1 MENVYD
7 KLSNMLM
14 AYYPIIYLTGYEY
27 YITIQKIRSIIKG
40 LNCETNVYLWN
51 CATGLTQ
58 INEKKTD
65 KGNVTE
71 YLPIKNTENGLEL
84 LRRIDSIQYVKGKAK
99 DVYILED
106 FNQFL
111 NDNRYKYYI
120 RKIAEQAKYNNSHI
134 IILSACLDIPIEIE
148 KYITVLNIP
157 LPSRSDIDTI
167 LGRVAS
173 DCGKSLSFDLRN
185 KLLDS
190 ALGLTINEA
199 ELAFCLAAVKDNL
212 GEKSPYIVSSEKEQI
227 IRKSGILDYF
237 SKNESLADVG
247 GLEVLKEWL
256 RKRKI
261 AYNKKARDWGLQEPK
276 GILLL
281 GMPGCGKS
289 LTAKCIA
296 SYWDMPLLRLDIGK
310 VFQGIIGSSE
320 DNIRKAISTAEA
332 VAPCVLWIDEI
343 EKGLNGV
350 QSSGETDGGT
360 TSRIF
365 STILTWMQEKTK
377 PVFVVATANNIDAL
391 PPELLRKGRFDEIF
405 FIDLPNTEERK
416 TIFSIHLEKRG
427 QDPQKNAYPLNLFAE
442 KTDGFSG
449 AEIET
454 CIKEAMFV
462 AYAENPDNPILK
474 ASHILDALENTI
486 TLSKTMG
493 PQIKRQRE
501 LSQSRAKNA
510 SIIVNSQNK
519 KECPIMLTLSEL
531 EQQRSFDIK
540 RTDEK

>member
-27 YITIQKIRSIIKG
+27 DITIQKIRSIIKG
-40 LNCETNVYLWN
+40 LSCETNLYLWN
-51 CATGLTQ
+51 CATGLSQ
-58 INEKKTD
+58 ICEKKTD
-65 KGNVTE
+65 RGNITE
-71 YLPIKNTENGLEL
+71 YSPIRNTENGLEV
-84 LRRIDSIQYVKGKAK
+84 LRRIDGIQSTKGKAK

-134 IILSACLDIPIEIE
+134 IILSAQLDIPIEIE
-148 KYITVLNIP
+148 KYVTVLNIP
-157 LPSRSDIDTI
+157 LPSRHDIDAI

-173 DCGKSLSFDLRN
+173 DCGKSLGIDLRN

-199 ELAFCLAAVKDNL
+199 ELAFCLAAVKDDL

-227 IRKSGILDYF
+227 IRKSGILDFF

-247 GLEVLKEWL
+247 GLEILKEWL
-256 RKRKI
+256 KKRKI
-261 AYNKKARDWGLQEPK
+261 AYDKKARDWGLQEPK

-310 VFQGIIGSSE
+310 VFQGIVGSSE

-343 EKGLNGV
+343 EKGLSGV

-405 FIDLPNTEERK
+405 FVDLPNAEERK
-416 TIFSIHLEKRG
+416 TIFSIHLKKRG
-427 QDPQKNAYPLNLFAE
+427 QDPQKNGYPLNLFAE
-442 KTDGFSG
+442 KSDGFNG
-449 AEIET
+449 AEIEE
-454 CIKEAMFV
+454 CIKEAMFA
-462 AYAENPDNPILK
+462 AYADNPDNPQLK
-474 ASHILDALENTI
+474 ATHILNALDNTI
-486 TLSKTMG
+486 TLSKTMA

-510 SIIVNSQNK
+510 SIIVDSHNR
-519 KECPIMLTLSEL
+519 KECPIMLTLPEL

-540 RTDEK
+540 RKDNE